1 VASPRDVA
9 VLGLRVLALSARET
23 GRNFVGLLLL
33 VAVPVVFIGAV
44 QLTAGEVLTAIQ
56 LFYPDDTLRVTLTAR
71 QVCLVFGNLAICGF
85 LAAYFALTLFHF
97 AFGYFRFWVIAG
109 LPPVAFL
116 AGRFGF
122 FVLTVLALG
131 LGTTFATSRLLLV
144 ENPGTVLAG
153 FLLLGVI
160 YGCFGG
166 IVGLLTRDPL
176 VGFLAIAIL
185 ADVDAAWL
193 QNPVY
198 YSSGQNLAFVRW
210 LPAYHPGQLVLAGA
224 FAPDLNTRA
233 LAGSLAWAG
242 GLLALLLA
250 VCTLRLGRSGR
261 PGTAAPTTVPTPRG
275 AP

>member
-1 VASPRDVA
+1 MPRLPDGA
-9 VLGLRVLALSARET
+9 ALAGRVLALSAREA
-23 GRNFVGLLLL
+23 GRNYVGLGLL

-44 QLTAGEVLTAIQ
+44 QLTAGEVLTAIR
-56 LFYPDDTLRVTLTAR
+56 LFYPEETLQVTLTAR
-71 QVCLVFGNLAICGF
+71 QVCLVFGNLAVCGF
-85 LAAYFALTLFHF
+85 LAAYYALTLFQF

-109 LPPVAFL
+109 LPPISFL

-131 LGTTFATSRLLLV
+131 VGTTAASARLLPLEHPAV
-144 ENPGTVLAG
+144 VLLG

-160 YGCFGG
+160 YGSFGG
-166 IVGLLTRDPL
+166 MAGLLTKDPL

-185 ADVDAAWL
+185 ADVDAGWL

-198 YSSGQNLAFVRW
+198 YSSGQNLAFIRW
-210 LPAYHPGQLVLAGA
+210 LPAYYPGQLVLAGA
-224 FAPDLNTRA
+224 FATDLNQRA

-242 GLLALLLA
+242 ALLVGLLA
-250 VCTLRLGRSGR
+250 VSTLRLGRSVR
-261 PGTAAPTTVPTPRG
+261 PAAAPDVSFAHG

>member
-1 VASPRDVA
+1 VSRPGEAGALAARI
-9 VLGLRVLALSARET
+9 LALTARET
-23 GRNFVGLLLL
+23 GRNSVGLLLL
-33 VAVPVVFIGAV
+33 VAVPVVFMGAV
-44 QLTAGEVLTAIQ
+44 QLTAGEVLTVIQ
-56 LFYPDDTLRVTLTAR
+56 LFYPDETLQVTLTAR
-71 QVCLVFGNLAICGF
+71 QVCLVYGNLGICGF

-109 LPPVAFL
+109 LPPISFL

-122 FVLTVLALG
+122 FVLAVLALG
-131 LGTTFATSRLLLV
+131 LGTTFATTRLLLV

-166 IVGLLTRDPL
+166 IVGLLTRDAL

-198 YSSGQNLAFVRW
+198 YSAGQNLAFIRW
-210 LPAYHPGQLVLAGA
+210 LPAYHPGQLVMAGA
-224 FAPDLNTRA
+224 FAPDLNTGA

-242 GLLALLLA
+242 ALLLLLLTA
-250 VCTLRLGRSGR
+250 CTVRLGRSGR
-261 PGTAAPTTVPTPRG
+261 PGPAPAPHLAVPSG